1 MPEITLGPDDTFHLI
16 VDGHTLSLPC
26 NLSGMKA
33 LRRILRKRLASQER
47 RIGTQASPIQHMVD
61 KWLKA
66 DAEAKAD
73 AIAKLTLEELGL

>member
-33 LRRILRKRLASQER
+33 LRRILRKRIDAQDK
-47 RIGTQASPIQHMVD
+47 RIGTQASPVQAMVD
-61 KWLKA
+61 AWLRN